1 MSERSINS
9 PIAIIDLVSAEETE
23 DILLKKIFRI
33 KERITTSKK
42 KFVELK
48 EKEKMLPE
56 EITKV
61 DIETILVKRHI
72 ADID

>member
-61 DIETILVKRHI
+61 DIETILVKRRI